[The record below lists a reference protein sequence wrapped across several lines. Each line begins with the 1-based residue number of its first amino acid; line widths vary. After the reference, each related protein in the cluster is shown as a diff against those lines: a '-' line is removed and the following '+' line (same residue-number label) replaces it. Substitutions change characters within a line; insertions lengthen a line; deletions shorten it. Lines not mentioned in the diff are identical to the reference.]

1 MCDIKQFCQAVSS
14 PSPFFHTQAQY
25 DLFWGMFERAKMCQ
39 NQKWLD
45 WGFMMK
51 FERLHA
57 LLTKIEEAGLKKA
70 MKLQH
75 N

>member
-1 MCDIKQFCQAVSS
+1 
-14 PSPFFHTQAQY
+14 
-25 DLFWGMFERAKMCQ
+25 MFERAKMCQ